1 MTDNQNEQELLKNG
15 LIISHGLP
23 AAGKS
28 EWAQD
33 MAVRYPDRVVHV
45 NHNIIRLRRFGT
57 DYKESGFF
65 KKHELEINQIKDT
78 LMENAWKEGKT
89 VIVSDPNLKET
100 ELPALANKARER
112 GLTFGQKYFELPL
125 EESLRLNHLRL
136 SRGGFH
142 LSERNIE
149 NMARD
154 ALGRDGRLKE
164 FRIGPKMAFAYDRAG
179 NDDER
184 FVDAFNAK
192 QQLKFPIRSK
202 LLANFDMDGS
212 LVDTRNISNLY
223 LSQDLRNFDAFHKAS
238 EFAPANEAVL
248 RDMFRAYEAGFT
260 VSVTTA
266 RLEAYAGE
274 TTRWLERHNAPVSI
288 LKHRH
293 EGDKRPDHDAKVD
306 MIAEFRRDGFEI
318 AHAWDDNPS
327 AVAAFKESGV
337 RLTEI
342 PFHTPVPPAQGLDS
356 YPPIEF
362 ASPFESGLCLRCGK
376 PFKGAGA
383 LGPSCRTK

>member
-1 MTDNQNEQELLKNG
+1 MTEDQTEQELLKNG
-15 LIISHGLP
+15 LILTHGLP

-33 MAVRYPDRVVHV
+33 MAVRHPDRVVHV

-78 LMENAWKEGKT
+78 LMEKAWSEGKT
-89 VIVSDPNLKET
+89 VILSDPNLKET
-100 ELPALANKARER
+100 DLPAIANKARQR
-112 GLTFGQKYFELPL
+112 GVSFGQKYFELPL
-125 EESLRLNHLRL
+125 EESLRRNHLRL

-142 LSERNIE
+142 LSERNII

-154 ALGRDGRLKE
+154 AIGRDGRLKE
-164 FRIGPKMAFAYDRAG
+164 FRIGAKMTFAYDRAG
-179 NDDER
+179 SDDER
-184 FVDAFNAK
+184 FVDEWNAK
-192 QQLKFPIRSK
+192 QQEKYPIRNR
-202 LLANFDMDGS
+202 LLANFDADGT
-212 LVDTRNISNLY
+212 LVDTRVISNRY
-223 LSQDLRNFDAFHKAS
+223 LAQDLRNFDAFHKAS
-238 EFAPANEAVL
+238 EFAPPNDAVL
-248 RDMFRAYEAGFT
+248 QDMFRAYEAGFT
-260 VSVTTA
+260 ISVTTA

-274 TTRWLERHNAPVSI
+274 TTRWLERNNAPVSI

-293 EGDKRPDHDAKVD
+293 EGDKRPDHDAKLD
-306 MIAEFRRDGFEI
+306 MIAELRRDGLEI

-342 PFHTPVPPAQGLDS
+342 PFHAPVDPSQEPDF
-356 YPPIEF
+356 YPPVTF
-362 ASPFESGLCLRCGK
+362 NSPFESGLCLRCGQ
-376 PFKGAGA
+376 PFKGSGP
-383 LGPSCRTK
+383 LGPKCRTK

>member
-1 MTDNQNEQELLKNG
+1 MTDDQNELELLKNG

-23 AAGKS
+23 ASGKS

-33 MAVRYPDRVVHV
+33 MAVRYPDRVVHI

-57 DYKESGFF
+57 DYKETGFF

-89 VIVSDPNLKET
+89 VIVSDSNLKET

-112 GLTFGQKYFELPL
+112 GLSFGQKYFELPL
-125 EESLRLNHLRL
+125 EESLNRNHLRL

-142 LSERNIE
+142 LSERNII

-154 ALGRDGRLKE
+154 AVGKDGRLKE

-184 FVDAFNAK
+184 FVTEWNAK
-192 QQLKFPIRSK
+192 QQEKYPIRSK
-202 LLANFDMDGS
+202 LLANFDMDGT
-212 LVDTRNISNLY
+212 LADTRIISNLH

-238 EFAPANEAVL
+238 EFVPPNEAVL
-248 RDMFRAYEAGFT
+248 RDMFRAYEAGLT
-260 VSVTTA
+260 ISVTTA
-266 RLEAYAGE
+266 RLEAYSGE
-274 TTRWLERHNAPVSI
+274 TTRWLENNNAPVSI

-306 MIAEFRRDGFEI
+306 MIAEFRRDGFEV

-327 AVAAFKESGV
+327 AIAAFKESNV
-337 RLTEI
+337 RLTEV
-342 PFHTPVPPAQGLDS
+342 PFHTPVEPSQGLDT
-356 YPPIEF
+356 YPPITF
-362 ASPFESGLCLRCGK
+362 ASPFESGLCLRCGQ
-376 PFKGAGA
+376 PFKGSGP
-383 LGPSCRTK
+383 LGPKCRLK

>member
-1 MTDNQNEQELLKNG
+1 MTDNQNEQELLKSG
-15 LIISHGLP
+15 LIITHGLP
-23 AAGKS
+23 TAGKS
-28 EWAQD
+28 EWAQE
-33 MAVRYPDRVVHV
+33 MAAQYPDRVVHV

-78 LMENAWKEGKT
+78 LMDNAWKEGKT

-100 ELPALANKARER
+100 ELPALANKARSR
-112 GLTFGQKYFELPL
+112 GLKIGQKYFELPL
-125 EESLRLNHLRL
+125 EESLRRNHLRL

-142 LSERNIE
+142 LSERNII
-149 NMARD
+149 NMAKD
-154 ALGRDGRLKE
+154 AIGRDGRLKE
-164 FRIGPKMAFAYDRAG
+164 FRIGAKMAFAYDRAG

-184 FVDAFNAK
+184 FVDEWNAK
-192 QQLKFPIRSK
+192 QQEKYPIRSK
-202 LLANFDMDGS
+202 LLANFDMDGT
-212 LVDTRNISNLY
+212 LADTRAISNLY

-238 EFAPANEAVL
+238 EFVPANEAVL
-248 RDMFRAYEAGFT
+248 QDMFRAHEAGFT

-266 RLEAYAGE
+266 RLEAYSGE
-274 TTRWLERHNAPVSI
+274 TTRWLEKNNAPVSI

-327 AVAAFKESGV
+327 AIAAFRGSNV

-342 PFHTPVPPAQGLDS
+342 PFHTPVEPSQGRDS

-362 ASPFESGLCLRCGK
+362 PSPFDSGLCLRCGQ
-376 PFKGAGA
+376 PFKGSGA
-383 LGPSCRTK
+383 LGPKCRLK

>member
-1 MTDNQNEQELLKNG
+1 MAEDQTEQELLKNG

-57 DYKESGFF
+57 DYKESGYF

-78 LMENAWKEGKT
+78 LMEDAWKAGKT
-89 VIVSDPNLKET
+89 VILSDPNLKET
-100 ELPALANKARER
+100 ELPSIVNKARER
-112 GLTFGQKYFELPL
+112 GISFGQKYFELSL
-125 EESLRLNHLRL
+125 EESLRRNHWRL
-136 SRGGFH
+136 SHGGFH
-142 LSERNIE
+142 LSERNII

-154 ALGRDGRLKE
+154 AIGRDGRLKE
-164 FRIGPKMAFAYDRAG
+164 FRIGEKMAFAYDRAG
-179 NDDER
+179 TDDER
-184 FVDAFNAK
+184 FVNAWNAK
-192 QQLKFPIRSK
+192 QQEKYPIKSK
-202 LLANFDMDGS
+202 LLANFDMDGT
-212 LVDTRNISNLY
+212 LADTRTISNQFLA
-223 LSQDLRNFDAFHKAS
+223 QNLRDFHGFHKAS
-238 EFAPANEAVL
+238 EFVPPNEAVL
-248 RDMFRAYEAGFT
+248 RDMFRAHEAGLT
-260 VSVTTA
+260 ISVTTA
-266 RLEAYAGE
+266 RLEAYSGE
-274 TTRWLERHNAPVSI
+274 TTRWLENNNAPVSI

-327 AVAAFKESGV
+327 AIAAFKESNV

-342 PFHTPVPPAQGLDS
+342 PFHTPVDPSEGLDS
-356 YPPIEF
+356 YPPITF

-376 PFKGAGA
+376 TFKGSGP
-383 LGPSCRTK
+383 LGPTCRTK